1 MANGLLEK
9 KSLEDI
15 AAAIRVKNGKTT
27 KYKASQ
33 MADAIMELKL
43 GGSVIV
49 SNEVSE
55 VYVIDGKTVI
65 NVPKTEKE
73 PEVGDYIIAQTK
85 NGNDYDAAVFKID
98 AVDKDTDVDNY
109 ICNVTVSDTLDVI
122 GVDSSDATA
131 LATDIMKG
139 KTAYV
144 NNVKV
149 IGTLEAK
156 TSVEFKNAVI
166 GNLEDIETGE
176 YEGFNLSLTNELTNS
191 EVINSSTSLSTVVSK
206 SILTNADPNL
216 KAENIVTGKEI
227 FGITGNGGAAGGVDT
242 TDADAVATNI
252 ESGKTAYI
260 NNVKVTG
267 TLPVI
272 ENGNEITATNSN
284 VVTATETDG
293 VSVLLKSD
301 AKRILEQGA
310 GIKTTISNTNLVD
323 LINGTVPANAT
334 LKAENIKS
342 GVSVLGIT
350 GTFTS
355 DANAVALDIEEGK
368 TAYVN
373 GTKVTGTCPAVGSI
387 NFRTDNFV
395 ITQPEGIVKIKTNYV
410 PTASDTEKF
419 IINTSSNIFM
429 EVPTT
434 KMATSLGITAD
445 KIKKGVTILG
455 VTGTFEATDD
465 KEQQI
470 TDLTAEVARLQAI
483 IDGYENLNDVEF

>member
-9 KSLEDI
+9 KNLEDI
-15 AAAIRVKNGKTT
+15 AAAIRAKNGKTT

-149 IGTLEAK
+149 EGTLEALVTK
-156 TSVEFKNAVI
+156 VLTSETLDATSGTDIDVTLTNDLTANNIINSATTLSTSVSYS
-166 GNLEDIETGE
+166 DIATA
-176 YEGFNLSLTNELTNS
+176 
-191 EVINSSTSLSTVVSK
+191 I
-206 SILTNADPNL
+206 NL
-216 KAENIVTGKEI
+216 KAGDIVTGKTVL
-227 FGITGNGGAAGGVDT
+227 GVAGAGGAAGGIDT
-242 TDADAVATNI
+242 SDATATATNI
-252 ESGKTAYI
+252 E
-260 NNVKVTG
+260 N
-267 TLPVI
+267 
-272 ENGNEITATNSN
+272 
-284 VVTATETDG
+284 
-293 VSVLLKSD
+293 
-301 AKRILEQGA
+301 
-310 GIKTTISNTNLVD
+310 
-323 LINGTVPANAT
+323 
-334 LKAENIKS
+334 
-342 GVSVLGIT
+342 
-350 GTFTS
+350 
-355 DANAVALDIEEGK
+355 GK

-373 GTKVTGTCPAVGSI
+373 GTKVTGTLALLTGTTESDTHTTEVNTAKTGIEVKLGKTNKSILDANATLKSTILFTDLNTALTAGGIGVNASDIAQGKTVLGISGTFTSDADAVASNIEKDKTAYVNGAKVTGTLETLTTPVSASTVSYSAV
-387 NFRTDNFV
+387 NGEVELSTSLTGNR
-395 ITQPEGIVKIKTNYV
+395 IVK
-410 PTASDTEKF
+410 DTVSMKVAQADIVAE
-419 IINTSSNIFM
+419 
-429 EVPTT
+429 
-434 KMATSLGITAD
+434 LGLTAD
-445 KIKKGVTILG
+445 KIAKDVTILG
-455 VTGTFEATDD
+455 ITGTFEATAE

>member
-1 MANGLLEK
+1 MANGLIEK
-9 KSLEDI
+9 KNLEDI

-55 VYVIDGKTVI
+55 VYVVDGTTVI
-65 NVPKTEKE
+65 NVPKTENE

-85 NGNDYDAAVFKID
+85 NGNDYDAAVFKIT
-98 AVDKDTDVDNY
+98 AVDKTTDNDNY
-109 ICNVTVSDTLDVI
+109 VCNVTVSDTLDVI

-131 LATDIMKG
+131 LATDIISG

-144 NNVKV
+144 NNTKV
-149 IGTLEAK
+149 TGTLEKETSHTFK
-156 TSVEFKNAVI
+156 TVTNTSATTDGFEF
-166 GNLEDIETGE
+166 T
-176 YEGFNLSLTNELTNS
+176 LTNDM
-191 EVINSSTSLSTVVSK
+191 TSNKIADMTTEIKAEIATSN
-206 SILTNADPNL
+206 IIGADPNL

-242 TDADAVATNI
+242 TDADAIATNI
-252 ESGKTAYI
+252 ENGKTAYV
-260 NNVKVTG
+260 NGAKVTG
-267 TLPVI
+267 TLPVVAS
-272 ENGNEITATNSN
+272 GNEVSATNSN

-310 GIKTTISNTNLVD
+310 GLKATISNSDLVD
-323 LINGTVPANAT
+323 LINGPVSANAT
-334 LKAENIKS
+334 VKAENIKS
-342 GVSVLGIT
+342 GVTILGVT
-350 GTFTS
+350 GTFTD
-355 DANAVALDIEEGK
+355 DADAVAGNIEKGK
-368 TAYVN
+368 TAYVGGN
-373 GTKVTGTCPAVGSI
+373 KVIGTLETITTPVAANTVSYNTTDGKITLTTPVTT
-387 NFRTDNFV
+387 
-395 ITQPEGIVKIKTNYV
+395 PEIVKNSI
-410 PTASDTEKF
+410 S
-419 IINTSSNIFM
+419 M
-429 EVPTT
+429 EVAQADVVTE
-434 KMATSLGITAD
+434 LGLTAD
-445 KIKKGVTILG
+445 KLAKGVTILG

-483 IDGYENLNDVEF
+483 IDGYENLNDIEF

>member
-15 AAAIRVKNGKTT
+15 ASAIRAKNGKTT

-55 VYVIDGKTVI
+55 VYVVDGTTAI
-65 NVPKTEKE
+65 NVPKTEQK

-98 AVDKDTDVDNY
+98 SVDDTTDADNY
-109 ICNVTVSDTLDVI
+109 ICNVTVSDTLDVV

-149 IGTLEAK
+149 IGTIEALTTKELGTSSIVAGKADVSDTENNILE
-156 TSVEFKNAVI
+156 V
-166 GNLEDIETGE
+166 
-176 YEGFNLSLTNELTNS
+176 SLTNDLANDKI
-191 EVINSSTSLSTVVSK
+191 INSTTTLSTKLPFGDVATTLNVK
-206 SILTNADPNL
+206 AAD
-216 KAENIVTGKEI
+216 IVTGKTI
-227 FGITGNGGAAGGVDT
+227 LGVVGTGGASGGVDT
-242 TDADAVATNI
+242 TDANAVATNI
-252 ESGKTAYI
+252 ENGKTAYV
-260 NNVKVTG
+260 NGAKVTG
-267 TLPVI
+267 TLPVVAS
-272 ENGNEITATNSN
+272 GNEVSATNSN

-310 GIKTTISNTNLVD
+310 GLKATISNSDLVD
-323 LINGTVPANAT
+323 LVNGPSAANAT
-334 LKAENIKS
+334 IKAENIKS
-342 GVSVLGIT
+342 GVS
-350 GTFTS
+350 
-355 DANAVALDIEEGK
+355 
-368 TAYVN
+368 
-373 GTKVTGTCPAVGSI
+373 
-387 NFRTDNFV
+387 
-395 ITQPEGIVKIKTNYV
+395 
-410 PTASDTEKF
+410 
-419 IINTSSNIFM
+419 
-429 EVPTT
+429 
-434 KMATSLGITAD
+434 
-445 KIKKGVTILG
+445 ILG
-455 VTGTFEATDD
+455 VTGTFTDDANAVAGNIEKGKTAYVGGNKVTGTLETMTTPVTANTVSYSTTDGKVTLTTPVTTPEIVKNSISMEVAQADIVTELGLTADKLANGVTILGITGTFEATAD